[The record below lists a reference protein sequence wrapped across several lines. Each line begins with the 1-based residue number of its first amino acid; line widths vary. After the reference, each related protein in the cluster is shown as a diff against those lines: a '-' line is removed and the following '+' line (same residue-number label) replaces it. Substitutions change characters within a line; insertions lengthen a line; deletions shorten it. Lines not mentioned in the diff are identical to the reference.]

1 MWRDMIPAVALTAK
15 QLEDKNRALKQQL
28 LQIKHMPKPELEDTI
43 RRLEEQNRYILY
55 ISIYIY
61 IYLLFPSYT

>member
-1 MWRDMIPAVALTAK
+1 MWRDIIPAVALTAK

-43 RRLEEQNRYILY
+43 RRLEEQNRHIFT
-55 ISIYIY
+55 SS
-61 IYLLFPSYT
+61 FPSYT